1 MAITIESQPYSFTA
15 RGQRLMFIATSD
27 NTGELQFKYGVK
39 VTATSTGQVLQF
51 LVTPDIDGKLI
62 FDLQSVVK
70 LRNEDSFDGWHSND
84 FSNITFEPSG
94 AGIQEYDVQL
104 QEWWLVTPVGGA
116 PTMTENES
124 ARVNTGCR
132 VFNASLSP
140 SYGYRPNPDTS
151 GQPYSFAMSTITSQ
165 VLTDRIA
172 STHKWYMAD
181 SFAIGSVDAVYIPV
195 FNGDY
200 GLLSIIATDLYD
212 LNDFPFYAKYNIYD
226 NAGFTYGFLLDVSPE
241 KGIVHIPCFPKN
253 ISGDIDITYTP
264 DNLSNWAYYTIQI
277 EDNDA
282 NNVSLPYCFYN
293 AATWGQVDCRFDR
306 VRLGW
311 VSSRGGWDYFNFI
324 KKNEWNNQIE
334 RKQYRRVLYRNS
346 TDIFLP
352 ADRQLFDR
360 ENIVTRNMTITSD
373 WLQEG
378 EFVFLKNLL
387 FSNQVQMINI
397 DGTQTPVSITDTAF
411 SEKKERSG
419 KKYNI
424 TLTITLSQDYW
435 L

>member
-1 MAITIESQPYSFTA
+1 MAITIESQPYSYTA

-39 VTATSTGQVLQF
+39 VNVFSTGQELQF
-51 LVTPDIDGKLI
+51 LVTPDINGKLI

-70 LRNEDSFDGWHSND
+70 LRNEDSLANWHSRD
-84 FSNITFEPSG
+84 FSVIDFEPLG
-94 AGIQEYDVQL
+94 AGIDEYAIQL
-104 QEWWLVTPVGGA
+104 QEWWLVTPPGGS

-124 ARVNTGCR
+124 ARVGSTIR
-132 VFNASLSP
+132 IFNASLSP

-151 GQPYSFAMSTITSQ
+151 DLPYSFAMSTNTSQ
-165 VLTDRIA
+165 LLTDRIA

-181 SFAIGSVDAVYIPV
+181 SFNIGSVDAVYIPA

-200 GLLSIIATDLYD
+200 GLLSIVATDEYA
-212 LNDFPFYAKYNIYD
+212 LNNFPFYAKYTIYD
-226 NAGFTYGFLLDVSPE
+226 NTGFSYDYLLNVSPSQ
-241 KGIVHIPCFPKN
+241 GIVHIPCFPKN
-253 ISGDIDITYTP
+253 ISNDINLTYTP
-264 DNLSNWAYYTIQI
+264 DNLENWAYYTIQI

-282 NNVSLPYCFYN
+282 NNVSIPYCFYN
-293 AATWGQVDCRFDR
+293 ASVYGQVDCRFDR

-334 RKQYRRVLYRNS
+334 RKQYRRVLYRDS
-346 TDIFLP
+346 TEVFRP

-360 ENIVTRNMTITSD
+360 ENIVSRNMTITSD

-411 SEKKERSG
+411 NEKKERSG

>member
-1 MAITIESQPYSFTA
+1 MAITIESQPYSLTP

-27 NTGELQFKYGVK
+27 NTGELQFKFGVK
-39 VTATSTGQVLQF
+39 VTASSTGQVLQF

-70 LRNEDSFDGWHSND
+70 LRNEDSQNGWHSQD
-84 FSNITFEPSG
+84 FTNYFEEPIGG
-94 AGIQEYDVQL
+94 AYEDYEVQL
-104 QEWWLVTPVGGA
+104 QEWWLITPVGGA

-124 ARVNTGCR
+124 AREDVSLR

-140 SYGYRPNPDTS
+140 SYGYRPDVTTTDN
-151 GQPYSFAMSTITSQ
+151 PYSFSLGTNTAQT
-165 VLTDRIA
+165 LTDRVA
-172 STHKWYMAD
+172 TTHKWYMAD

-195 FNGDY
+195 FNDDY
-200 GLLSIIATDLYD
+200 GLLSMLAT
-212 LNDFPFYAKYNIYD
+212 NQYAPSNPPYFARYTIYD
-226 NAGFTYGFLLDVSPE
+226 ETGALSTFTLSTGVIN
-241 KGIVHIPCFPKN
+241 GMVHIPCYPKN
-253 ISGDIDITYTP
+253 ISNDPAISVNPDNTP
-264 DNLSNWAYYTIQI
+264 DWSYYTIRI
-277 EDNDA
+277 LDESTNLA
-282 NNVSLPYCFYN
+282 AITYCFYN
-293 AATWGQVDCRFDR
+293 ASIWGQYDCRFDK

-346 TDIFLP
+346 TDVFLP

-360 ENIVTRNMTITSD
+360 ENIVSRNMTITSD

-411 SEKKERSG
+411 NEKKERSG

>member
-1 MAITIESQPYSFTA
+1 MAITIESQPYSLTP

-39 VTATSTGQVLQF
+39 VTATTTGQVLQF

-70 LRNEDSFDGWHSND
+70 LRNEDTLANWHSQD
-84 FSNITFEPSG
+84 FTNYFEEPVG
-94 AGIQEYDVQL
+94 AGYEDYDVQL
-104 QEWWLVTPVGGA
+104 QEWWLITPPGGA

-124 ARVNTGCR
+124 AREDISLR

-140 SYGYRPNPDTS
+140 SYGYKPDVETTDL
-151 GQPYSFAMSTITSQ
+151 PYSFSLGTETAQT
-165 VLTDRIA
+165 LTDRVA

-181 SFAIGSVDAVYIPV
+181 SFAIGSTDAVYIPV
-195 FNGDY
+195 LNNDY
-200 GLLSIIATDLYD
+200 GVLSILA
-212 LNDFPFYAKYNIYD
+212 NDIYPSSEPPFVVRYTIYD
-226 NAGFTYGFLLDVSPE
+226 VTGALSTFGVNTGVINGM
-241 KGIVHIPCFPKN
+241 VHIPCYPQN
-253 ISGDIDITYTP
+253 ISNDAGVPVTP
-264 DNLSNWAYYTIQI
+264 DDTPNWTYYTIRIQ
-277 EDNDA
+277 DNS
-282 NNVSLPYCFYN
+282 NNYAAITYCFYN
-293 AATWGQVDCRFDR
+293 ASLYGQSDCRFDR

-346 TDIFLP
+346 TEVFRP

-360 ENIVTRNMTITSD
+360 ENIVSRNMTITSD

-378 EFVFLKNLL
+378 EYVFLKNLL

-411 SEKKERSG
+411 NEKKERSG

>member
-1 MAITIESQPYSFTA
+1 MAITIESQPYSLTP

-39 VTATSTGQVLQF
+39 VTATTTGQVLQF

-70 LRNEDSFDGWHSND
+70 LRNEDTLANWHSQD
-84 FSNITFEPSG
+84 FTNYFEEPVG
-94 AGIQEYDVQL
+94 AGYEDYDVQL
-104 QEWWLVTPVGGA
+104 QEWWLVTPPGGA

-124 ARVNTGCR
+124 AREDISLR

-140 SYGYRPNPDTS
+140 SYGYKPDVETTDL
-151 GQPYSFAMSTITSQ
+151 PYSFSLGTPTAQT
-165 VLTDRIA
+165 LTDRIA

-181 SFAIGSVDAVYIPV
+181 SFAIGSIDAVYIPAL
-195 FNGDY
+195 NGDY
-200 GLLSIIATDLYD
+200 GVLSILPNNIYAP
-212 LNDFPFYAKYNIYD
+212 NVPPFYARYVIYD
-226 NAGFTYGFLLDVSPE
+226 TTGALSSLTLNTGVINGM
-241 KGIVHIPCFPKN
+241 VHVPCYPKN
-253 ISGDIDITYTP
+253 ISNDGGVSVNP
-264 DNLSNWAYYTIQI
+264 DNTPNWTYYTIQI
-277 EDNDA
+277 LDDDTNPA
-282 NNVSLPYCFYN
+282 SITYCFYN
-293 AATWGQVDCRFDR
+293 ASLYGQSDCRFDR
-306 VRLGW
+306 IRLGW

-346 TDIFLP
+346 TEVFRP
-352 ADRQLFDR
+352 ADRQLYDR
-360 ENIVTRNMTITSD
+360 ENIVSRNMTITSD

-378 EFVFLKNLL
+378 EYVFLKNLL

-411 SEKKERSG
+411 NEKKERSG

>member
-39 VTATSTGQVLQF
+39 VTAGSTGQVLQF

-70 LRNEDSFDGWHSND
+70 LRNEDTQDGWHSAD
-84 FSNITFEPSG
+84 FSNINVELVGKGVEDYT
-94 AGIQEYDVQL
+94 VQL

-124 ARVNTGCR
+124 ARQNLSTR

-140 SYGYRPNPDTS
+140 SYGYRPDPDTV
-151 GQPYSFAMSTITSQ
+151 GQPYSFAMNSTSSYTLS
-165 VLTDRIA
+165 DRLA

-181 SFAIGSVDAVYIPV
+181 SFGVGNLPAVYIPT
-195 FNGDY
+195 FQSDY
-200 GLLSIIATDLYD
+200 GLLSIITTDQYAS
-212 LNDFPFYAKYNIYD
+212 NNFPFYAKYTIHD
-226 NAGFTYGFLLDVSPE
+226 NAGFTYDFLLDVSPQ
-241 KGIVHIPCFPKN
+241 KNVVHIPCFPKN
-253 ISGDIDITYTP
+253 ISNDIDVTYTP
-264 DNLSNWAYYTIQI
+264 DNLANWSYYTIQI

-282 NNVSLPYCFYN
+282 NNVSIPYCFYN

-334 RKQYRRVLYRNS
+334 RKQYRRVLYRDS
-346 TDIFLP
+346 TEVFRP

-360 ENIVTRNMTITSD
+360 ENIVTRNLTITSD
-373 WLQEG
+373 WVQED
-378 EFVFLKNLL
+378 EYVFLKNLL
-387 FSNQVQMINI
+387 FSNQVMIIND
-397 DGTQTPVSITDTAF
+397 DGTTSPVSIADNTFT
-411 SEKKERSG
+411 EKRERNG
-419 KKYNI
+419 KLYNI
-424 TLTITLSQDYW
+424 ALTITQSQDYW